1 MKMLK
6 LLIPLACLVIF
17 YVYQSDVDRN
27 QVKSKVKEAI
37 VAGHTKT
44 LLEDKTSE
52 INPEYKGSPD
62 DQKTESEKSQIDN
75 EMVSPNIENTVYL
88 TFDDGPTLATTDILD
103 TLHQFNAKA
112 TFFMLEPS
120 MRELPEVVDKIA
132 EEGHAV
138 GFHGVTHNKYH
149 FYKSEQSALEEMTT
163 AQETLQSITGIQS
176 NLIRTPYG
184 SIPYLTESYREVL
197 DSNGFKLWDWN
208 VDSSDWSLSSDEY
221 VDTVISQIEELVN
234 AGVAPII
241 LMHDKRNTADHLSI
255 LLTYLS
261 EHGFQ
266 TKKIDENLQPYNFNC
281 YQRCHR
287 VSTQN

>member
-1 MKMLK
+1 MRKLK
-6 LLIPLACLVIF
+6 LFIFLACLVIF
-17 YVYQSDVDRN
+17 HACQSNFGHD
-27 QVKSKVKEAI
+27 QVELKVKNN
-37 VAGHTKT
+37 
-44 LLEDKTSE
+44 KTSN
-52 INPEYKGSPD
+52 IHPEYKDSPD
-62 DQKTESEKSQIDN
+62 YQKTESKMSQSN
-75 EMVSPNIENTVYL
+75 NKLVPRNTGKTVYL
-88 TFDDGPTLATTDILD
+88 TFDDGPTSVTTDILD

-120 MRELPEVVDKIA
+120 MRELPKVINRIV

-138 GFHGVTHNKYH
+138 GLHGVTHDINR

-163 AQETLQSITGIQS
+163 AQETLQQITGIRS

-184 SIPYLTESYREVL
+184 SVPYLTKSYREAL
-197 DSNGFKLWDWN
+197 DGNRFKLWDWN
-208 VDSSDWSLSSDEY
+208 VDSSDWSLTGDKY
-221 VDTVISQIEELVN
+221 VDAVIGQIEELNN

-241 LMHDKRNTADHLSI
+241 LMHDKQNTADNLSI

-266 TKKIDENLQPYNFNC
+266 TKKIEENINPYNFNC

-287 VSTQN
+287 LSTQG